1 MQDNFKNIVKNI
13 LEEMGAEEIK
23 TSLFINNSILDDAG
37 IDEDSWE
44 MEAVRLEGSQGEEPV
59 ALRTILTPGMLD
71 MLGRNCLGGMRSLRY
86 YEIGS
91 TFMPSMTRS
100 ENNGFPEESEDLTI
114 GICGGGDS
122 FTILKEMIENFLSN
136 LGIENVIFEPE
147 AEYGVYN
154 PEKCVRIILDIGDE
168 NNGKEKMAELEEKV
182 NNAGNE
188 FGEAELQI
196 MKDLV
201 AALSGMTAEEQI
213 EIGIMGEIH
222 SDVAERFGISKG
234 ACCEIH
240 FETLEEFA
248 SKEA

>member
-44 MEAVRLEGSQGEEPV
+44 REAVRLEGSQGEEPV

-122 FTILKEMIENFLSN
+122 FTILKEMIEYFLSN

>member
-44 MEAVRLEGSQGEEPV
+44 REAVRLEGSQGEEPV

-91 TFMPSMTRS
+91 TFMPSMTRN

>member
-23 TSLFINNSILDDAG
+23 TSLFINNSILYDAG

-44 MEAVRLEGSQGEEPV
+44 REAVRLEGSQGEEPV

>member
-44 MEAVRLEGSQGEEPV
+44 REAVRLEGSQGEEPV

-114 GICGGGDS
+114 GICGGGDG
-122 FTILKEMIENFLSN
+122 FTILKEIIENFLSN

>member
-44 MEAVRLEGSQGEEPV
+44 REAVRLEGSQGEEPV

-100 ENNGFPEESEDLTI
+100 ENNGFPEESENLTI

>member
-1 MQDNFKNIVKNI
+1 MQDNFNNIVKNI

-44 MEAVRLEGSQGEEPV
+44 REAVRLEGSQGEEPV

-196 MKDLV
+196 MKDLI

-222 SDVAERFGISKG
+222 SEVAEKFGISKG

>member
-37 IDEDSWE
+37 IDDDSWE
-44 MEAVRLEGSQGEEPV
+44 REAVRLEGSQGEEPV

-114 GICGGGDS
+114 GICGGGDG

>member
-44 MEAVRLEGSQGEEPV
+44 REAVRLEGSQGEEPV

-154 PEKCVRIILDIGDE
+154 PEKCIRIILDIGDE

-201 AALSGMTAEEQI
+201 AAISGMTAEEQI

>member
-44 MEAVRLEGSQGEEPV
+44 REAVRLEGSQGEEPV

-154 PEKCVRIILDIGDE
+154 PEKCVRLILDIGDE

-201 AALSGMTAEEQI
+201 AAISGMTAEEQI

>member
-44 MEAVRLEGSQGEEPV
+44 REAVRLEGSQGEEPV

-168 NNGKEKMAELEEKV
+168 NNGKEKIAELEEKV

>member
-1 MQDNFKNIVKNI
+1 MQDNFNNIVKNI

-44 MEAVRLEGSQGEEPV
+44 REAVRLEGSQGEEPV

-168 NNGKEKMAELEEKV
+168 NNGKEKMAELEKKV

-196 MKDLV
+196 MKDLI

-222 SDVAERFGISKG
+222 SEVAEKFGISKG

>member
-44 MEAVRLEGSQGEEPV
+44 REAVRLEGSQGEEPV

-136 LGIENVIFEPE
+136 LGIENVILEPE

>member
-44 MEAVRLEGSQGEEPV
+44 REAVRLEGSQGEEPV

-114 GICGGGDS
+114 GIYGGGDS

>member
-23 TSLFINNSILDDAG
+23 TSLFINNSILDDAS

-44 MEAVRLEGSQGEEPV
+44 REAVRLEGSQGEEPV

>member
-23 TSLFINNSILDDAG
+23 TSLFINNSILDDVG

-44 MEAVRLEGSQGEEPV
+44 REAVRLEGSQGEEPV

>member
-44 MEAVRLEGSQGEEPV
+44 REAVRLEGSQGEEPV

-201 AALSGMTAEEQI
+201 AAISGMTAEEQI

>member
-13 LEEMGAEEIK
+13 LEEIGAEEIK

-44 MEAVRLEGSQGEEPV
+44 REAVRLEGSQGEEPV

>member
-44 MEAVRLEGSQGEEPV
+44 REAVRLEGSQGEEPV

-100 ENNGFPEESEDLTI
+100 ENNGFPEE
-114 GICGGGDS
+114 
-122 FTILKEMIENFLSN
+122 
-136 LGIENVIFEPE
+136 
-147 AEYGVYN
+147 
-154 PEKCVRIILDIGDE
+154 
-168 NNGKEKMAELEEKV
+168 
-182 NNAGNE
+182 
-188 FGEAELQI
+188 
-196 MKDLV
+196 
-201 AALSGMTAEEQI
+201 
-213 EIGIMGEIH
+213 
-222 SDVAERFGISKG
+222 
-234 ACCEIH
+234 
-240 FETLEEFA
+240 
-248 SKEA
+248 

>member
-44 MEAVRLEGSQGEEPV
+44 REAVRLEGSQGEEPV

>member
-1 MQDNFKNIVKNI
+1 MQDNFNNIVKNI

-44 MEAVRLEGSQGEEPV
+44 REAVRLEGSQGEEPV

-196 MKDLV
+196 MKDLI

-222 SDVAERFGISKG
+222 SEVAEKFGISKG

-240 FETLEEFA
+240 FETLKEFA

>member
-13 LEEMGAEEIK
+13 LEEMGAGEIK

-44 MEAVRLEGSQGEEPV
+44 REAVRLEGSQGEEPV

>member
-44 MEAVRLEGSQGEEPV
+44 REAVRLEGSQGEEPV

-147 AEYGVYN
+147 VEYGVYN

>member
-44 MEAVRLEGSQGEEPV
+44 REAVRLEGSQGEEPV

-71 MLGRNCLGGMRSLRY
+71 MLGRNCLGGMRNLRY

-222 SDVAERFGISKG
+222 SEVAEKFGISKG

>member
-44 MEAVRLEGSQGEEPV
+44 REAVRLEGSQGEEPV

-168 NNGKEKMAELEEKV
+168 NNGKEKMAELEKKV

>member
-1 MQDNFKNIVKNI
+1 MQDNFKYIVKNI
-13 LEEMGAEEIK
+13 LGEMGAEEIK

-44 MEAVRLEGSQGEEPV
+44 REAVRLEGSQGEEPV

-168 NNGKEKMAELEEKV
+168 NNVKEKMAELEEKV

>member
-1 MQDNFKNIVKNI
+1 M
-13 LEEMGAEEIK
+13 
-23 TSLFINNSILDDAG
+23 
-37 IDEDSWE
+37 
-44 MEAVRLEGSQGEEPV
+44 
-59 ALRTILTPGMLD
+59 RTILTPGMLD

-201 AALSGMTAEEQI
+201 AALSGMTAEEQV

>member
-44 MEAVRLEGSQGEEPV
+44 REAVRLEGSQGEEPV

-154 PEKCVRIILDIGDE
+154 PDKWVRIILDIGDE

>member
-44 MEAVRLEGSQGEEPV
+44 REAVRLEGSQGEEPV

-122 FTILKEMIENFLSN
+122 FTILKEMIDNFLSN

>member
-13 LEEMGAEEIK
+13 LEEMGTEEIK

-44 MEAVRLEGSQGEEPV
+44 REAVRLEGSQGEEPV

-86 YEIGS
+86 YEVGS

>member
-44 MEAVRLEGSQGEEPV
+44 REAVRLEGSQGEEPV

-122 FTILKEMIENFLSN
+122 FTILIEMIENFLSN

>member
-1 MQDNFKNIVKNI
+1 MQDNFNNIVKNI

-44 MEAVRLEGSQGEEPV
+44 REAVRLEGSQGEEPV

-182 NNAGNE
+182 NNTGNE

-196 MKDLV
+196 MKDLI

-222 SDVAERFGISKG
+222 SEVAEKFGISKG

>member
-44 MEAVRLEGSQGEEPV
+44 REAVRLEGSQGEEPV

-122 FTILKEMIENFLSN
+122 FTILKEMTENFLSN

>member
-44 MEAVRLEGSQGEEPV
+44 REAVRLEDSQGEEPV

-114 GICGGGDS
+114 GICGGDS

-222 SDVAERFGISKG
+222 SDVAERFGIIKG

>member
-1 MQDNFKNIVKNI
+1 MQDNFKYIVKNI
-13 LEEMGAEEIK
+13 LGEMGAEEIK

-44 MEAVRLEGSQGEEPV
+44 REAVRLEGSQGEEPV

-168 NNGKEKMAELEEKV
+168 NKGKEKMAELEEKV

>member
-44 MEAVRLEGSQGEEPV
+44 REAVRLEGSQGEEPV

-122 FTILKEMIENFLSN
+122 FTILKEMIESFLSN

-168 NNGKEKMAELEEKV
+168 NNGKEKMAELDEKV

>member
-44 MEAVRLEGSQGEEPV
+44 REAVRLEGSQGEEPV

-240 FETLEEFA
+240 FEILEEFA

>member
-1 MQDNFKNIVKNI
+1 MKDNFKNIVKNI

-44 MEAVRLEGSQGEEPV
+44 REAVRLEGSQGEEPV